1 MNIKYCFL
9 NIIFLNDLHT
19 ACVILSQYLL
29 NYIKKYLIVLVY
41 IGNLVKIKIV
51 KKFLYMKSAKIKV
64 LEKNTNYELYH
75 IK

>member
-9 NIIFLNDLHT
+9 NIIFLNDLYI
-19 ACVILSQYLL
+19 AGVVLSQYLL
-29 NYIKKYLIVLVY
+29 NHIKKYLIVLVY

-51 KKFLYMKSAKIKV
+51 KKCLYMKSAKIKV